1 VSRVKDRPPLSRA
14 ETEVAR
20 IVWNQKTATVRDVL
34 NALPPDR
41 TVDYKTVQTYL
52 RRLEAKG
59 YLESKLDGRSLVYKA
74 KVKPSQVIRETVT
87 DFVDRLFNGNALPL
101 VEHLIEEK
109 SLSHEEIDR
118 LKHMLDE
125 LEQGHARSAD

>member
-1 VSRVKDRPPLSRA
+1 MKDRARLSRA

-34 NALPPDR
+34 NSLPPDR

-87 DFVDRLFNGNALPL
+87 DFVDRLFNGDALPL

-109 SLSHEEIDR
+109 SLSQDEIDR
-118 LKHMLDE
+118 LKHMLDD
-125 LEQGHARSAD
+125 LEQGHARSTD

>member
-1 VSRVKDRPPLSRA
+1 MKDRPRLSRA

-20 IVWNQKTATVRDVL
+20 IVWTQKTATVRDVL
-34 NALPPDR
+34 NALPAGR

-59 YLESKLDGRSLVYKA
+59 YLESKLDGRTLVYKA

-109 SLSHEEIDR
+109 SLSPDEIDR
-118 LKHMLDE
+118 LKHMLDD
-125 LEQGHARSAD
+125 LVQGHARPAD